1 MKTYFIDTNVL
12 IDSPDA
18 VEILSDNNQNQV
30 LISCQVLN
38 ELDKLKK
45 DSQKGHIVSQ
55 VVKNLKSNFDKF
67 KILSHNPD
75 IANQKITIDNKLL
88 SEIITLND
96 KNIILVTSDEIL
108 QIKAESLNIKWEILK
123 RSEPFI
129 DITNGDYSGVFDSID
144 ETTQLVNNCFYWN
157 AGKLYFYRQDLE
169 AKSIHYT
176 NTVWNVKPQNVYQN
190 MFLELGLND
199 DIDVITVQSP
209 AGAGKSFLSLALAFH
224 QVLEKKS
231 FRKIYLT
238 KALYEIGEKLGHL
251 PGSLDEKL
259 APYMK
264 YVDSL
269 IGKLVELR
277 PANRIFADKTKDEES
292 KFNIKK
298 FEVLPINFIRGMD
311 IENAFVIIDETQN
324 LTRHEVRAL
333 LSRFGENCKCICIGD
348 TSQIDNPYLNEHNNG
363 LNWILRKFKGQK
375 NYAHLTMKSD
385 KYRGPICQL
394 VVETGL

>member
-1 MKTYFIDTNVL
+1 
-12 IDSPDA
+12 
-18 VEILSDNNQNQV
+18 
-30 LISCQVLN
+30 
-38 ELDKLKK
+38 
-45 DSQKGHIVSQ
+45 
-55 VVKNLKSNFDKF
+55 
-67 KILSHNPD
+67 
-75 IANQKITIDNKLL
+75 
-88 SEIITLND
+88 
-96 KNIILVTSDEIL
+96 
-108 QIKAESLNIKWEILK
+108 
-123 RSEPFI
+123 
-129 DITNGDYSGVFDSID
+129 
-144 ETTQLVNNCFYWN
+144 
-157 AGKLYFYRQDLE
+157 
-169 AKSIHYT
+169 
-176 NTVWNVKPQNVYQN
+176 
-190 MFLELGLND
+190 
-199 DIDVITVQSP
+199 
-209 AGAGKSFLSLALAFH
+209 
-224 QVLEKKS
+224 
-231 FRKIYLT
+231 
-238 KALYEIGEKLGHL
+238 
-251 PGSLDEKL
+251 
-259 APYMK
+259 MK